1 MVRILYGAMENQAGS
16 TVADA
21 QRLLRVASPE
31 FAKID
36 LTPVSASTSN
46 YVYVTSDS
54 SIIRFPHNDWVRDGF
69 QREHKLLSL
78 LDGQLGVSIPRIDL
92 FNETPVFMAYKA
104 IEGMVASRDVVS
116 TLNSERRARFGATLG
131 AFMARLHGEPT
142 EKFDFLP
149 QRYGEELLR
158 QLRENLERIGSR
170 DPEGR
175 VGGLLQETLDTWE
188 DVRNGNDVKVLLHQ
202 DLHGQNLICD
212 PETGDLIGVL
222 DFTLAWIG
230 DPLWDFPEVYRCGAD
245 ILEHTIEVYSEESG
259 RRINTEAVKIISL
272 LQLMRSLDRAP
283 LNSAREAQVLE
294 RIRAHP

>member
-1 MVRILYGAMENQAGS
+1 MENQAGS

-21 QRLLRVASPE
+21 QRLLRAASPE

-283 LNSAREAQVLE
+283 LHSAREAQVLE

>member
-1 MVRILYGAMENQAGS
+1 MENQAGS

-21 QRLLRVASPE
+21 QRLLRAASPE

>member
-1 MVRILYGAMENQAGS
+1 MIRIHQGVMENQAGS

-21 QRLLRVASPE
+21 QRLLRAASPE

-46 YVYVTSDS
+46 YVYVTSES
-54 SIIRFPHNDWVRDGF
+54 SIVRFPHNDWV
-69 QREHKLLSL
+69 LSL
-78 LDGQLGVSIPRIDL
+78 LNGQLGVSIPRIDL
-92 FNETPVFMAYKA
+92 FSEAPVFMAYKA

-149 QRYGEELLR
+149 QHYGEELLL
-158 QLRENLERIGSR
+158 QLRENLEGIGAR

-175 VGGLLQETLDTWE
+175 VGGLLRETLETWE
-188 DVRNGNDVKVLLHQ
+188 DIRNGNDVKVLLHQ

-245 ILEHTIEVYSEESG
+245 ILEHTIEVYSKESG
-259 RRINTEAVKIISL
+259 RRINTEAVKIISR

-283 LNSAREAQVLE
+283 LGSAREAQVLE

>member
-1 MVRILYGAMENQAGS
+1 MENQAGS
-16 TVADA
+16 SVEDA
-21 QRLLRVASPE
+21 QRLLRGVSPE
-31 FAKID
+31 FAKTD

-54 SIIRFPHNDWVRDGF
+54 SIVRFPHNDWVRDGF
-69 QREHKLLSL
+69 QRERKLLSL
-78 LDGQLGVSIPRIDL
+78 LNGQLGVSIPRIDL
-92 FNETPVFMAYKA
+92 FNEAPVFMAYKA

-149 QRYGEELLR
+149 QHYGEELLL
-158 QLRENLERIGSR
+158 QLCENSETIGAR
-170 DPEGR
+170 DPEGQ
-175 VGGLLQETLDTWE
+175 VGGLLQETLEIWE
-188 DVRNGNDVKVLLHQ
+188 DIRNGNDVKVLLHQ

-259 RRINTEAVKIISL
+259 RRINTEAVKIISR
-272 LQLMRSLDRAP
+272 LQLMRSLDRSS
-283 LNSAREAQVLE
+283 LGSAREAQVLE

>member
-1 MVRILYGAMENQAGS
+1 MVRILCGAMENQAGS

-21 QRLLRVASPE
+21 QRLLRAASPE

-170 DPEGR
+170 DPGGR

>member
-1 MVRILYGAMENQAGS
+1 MENQAGS

-230 DPLWDFPEVYRCGAD
+230 DPLWDFPDVSRCGAD

>member
-259 RRINTEAVKIISL
+259 RRINTEAVKIISR

>member
-1 MVRILYGAMENQAGS
+1 MVRILYGAMKNQAGS

-21 QRLLRVASPE
+21 QRLLRAASPE

-116 TLNSERRARFGATLG
+116 TLNSERRAQFGATLG

-149 QRYGEELLR
+149 QHYGEELVR
-158 QLRENLERIGSR
+158 QLNENLERIGSR
-170 DPEGR
+170 DREGR
-175 VGGLLQETLDTWE
+175 VAGLLQETLDTWE

-259 RRINTEAVKIISL
+259 RCINTEAVKIISL

>member
-1 MVRILYGAMENQAGS
+1 MVRTLYGAMKNQAGS

-21 QRLLRVASPE
+21 QRLLRAASPE

-170 DPEGR
+170 DPGGR

>member
-21 QRLLRVASPE
+21 QRLLRAASPE

-259 RRINTEAVKIISL
+259 RRIDTEAVKIISL

>member
-1 MVRILYGAMENQAGS
+1 MENQAGS

-21 QRLLRVASPE
+21 QRLLRAASPQ

-54 SIIRFPHNDWVRDGF
+54 SIVRFPHNDWVRDGF

-78 LDGQLGVSIPRIDL
+78 LNGHLGVSIPRIDL

-149 QRYGEELLR
+149 HHYGEELLR
-158 QLRENLERIGSR
+158 QLREDLDSIGSR

-175 VGGLLQETLDTWE
+175 VGGLLQETLETWE
-188 DVRNGNDVKVLLHQ
+188 DIRNGNDAKVLLHQ

-259 RRINTEAVKIISL
+259 RRIDTEAVKIISR

>member
-21 QRLLRVASPE
+21 QRLLRAASPE

-54 SIIRFPHNDWVRDGF
+54 SIVRFPHNDWVRDGF

-116 TLNSERRARFGATLG
+116 TLNSESRARFGATLG

-142 EKFDFLP
+142 EQFDFLP
-149 QRYGEELLR
+149 HHYGEELLR
-158 QLRENLERIGSR
+158 QLREDLDSIGSR

-175 VGGLLQETLDTWE
+175 VGGLLQETLETWE
-188 DVRNGNDVKVLLHQ
+188 DIRNGNDAKVLLHQ

-259 RRINTEAVKIISL
+259 RRIDTEAVKIISR

>member
-142 EKFDFLP
+142 GKFDFLP